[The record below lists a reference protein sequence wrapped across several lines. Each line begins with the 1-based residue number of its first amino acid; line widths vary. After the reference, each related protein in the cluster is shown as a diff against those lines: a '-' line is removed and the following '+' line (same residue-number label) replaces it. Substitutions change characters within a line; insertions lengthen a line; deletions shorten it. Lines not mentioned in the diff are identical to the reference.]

1 MSFCPKLVQVRF
13 IGELQK
19 LYVRSI
25 VIDIQQKGSIGFLY
39 VKPSDI
45 VRTSPAT
52 IIIGRI
58 YLNNLDHLHPVRIKL
73 KIKAKVVEVPARKWR
88 YNLQYYCK
96 YPHLKTPKQRS
107 NLKSRL
113 LHLGDDYNLR
123 TCKLCSRSLT
133 MALSSSHQKHFRK
146 LIGGY

>member
-1 MSFCPKLVQVRF
+1 LKTTEASASAQDRR
-13 IGELQK
+13 LQK

-25 VIDIQQKGSIGFLY
+25 VIDIQQKGSVGFLY

-58 YLNNLDHLHPVRIKL
+58 YLNNLDHFHPVRIKL

-113 LHLGDDYNLR
+113 LQSGDDHNLR
-123 TCKLCSRSLT
+123 TCKLL
-133 MALSSSHQKHFRK
+133 LPFIDYGFK
-146 LIGGY
+146 LITPNILEN